1 MEEKVRSGHPVRAAG
16 LDVQGAACDNRARG
30 PGQLTTHH
38 GGLVQIQPVRF
49 TLVLRGSTPLSPH
62 THQEGLSSLSLTLQ
76 LVVEWR
82 TEGVP
87 AHEYDIPLDLR

>member
-49 TLVLRGSTPLSPH
+49 TLVLRFSTPLPPR
-62 THQEGLSSLSLTLQ
+62 THQEGLSSSSLTLQ
-76 LVVEWR
+76 LIAEWR

-87 AHEYDIPLDLR
+87 AHEYETPLDLR